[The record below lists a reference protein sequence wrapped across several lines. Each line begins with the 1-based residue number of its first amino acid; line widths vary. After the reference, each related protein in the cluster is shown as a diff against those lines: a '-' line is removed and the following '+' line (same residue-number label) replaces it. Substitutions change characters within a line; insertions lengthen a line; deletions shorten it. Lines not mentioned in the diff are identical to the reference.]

1 MKDNTIKT
9 PVYKRVLA
17 WIGII
22 ILVGMYLLLLFEA
35 LTGSPETYNVFI
47 TCVAA
52 TIAVPIVLWLLI
64 WAIGAIMGRH
74 TIASLDPMTSD
85 KKHDKYGNV
94 VPEGPI
100 DTIVFD
106 IGNVLTNFAW
116 EEFLYNKG
124 FDKEMVDRIGKA
136 STLSE
141 DWVEFDRGVLTT
153 EQIIERFV
161 ENDPGIEKELRAAYS
176 DLTGIITGRE
186 TAIPWIRALQAA
198 GYQVLVLSNFSIQAY
213 ETCKE
218 SMTFLDIVDGGI
230 LSYKERIVKPDPAIY
245 KLLMD
250 RYELIPEKTVF
261 IDDTAA
267 NVTAAKAM
275 GWHGIVYK
283 EYDQVVQELHDMG
296 VRY

>member
-1 MKDNTIKT
+1 MKDNSIKT

-22 ILVGMYLLLLFEA
+22 ILVGMYLLLLYEA

-64 WAIGAIMGRH
+64 WAIGAITGRH
-74 TIASLDPMTSD
+74 TIASLDAMTSD

-94 VPEGPI
+94 VPEGEI
-100 DTIVFD
+100 DTVVFD

-116 EEFLYNKG
+116 EQFLYNKG
-124 FDKEMVDRIGKA
+124 FDKAMVDRIGKA

-141 DWVEFDRGVLTT
+141 DWVEFDKGNLTT
-153 EQIIERFV
+153 EQIIDKFI
-161 ENDPGIEKELRAAYS
+161 ENDPEIAKELTEAYS
-176 DLTGIITGRE
+176 DLTEIITPRE
-186 TAIPWIRALQAA
+186 EAIPWVRALKAA
-198 GYQVLVLSNFSIQAY
+198 GYKVLVLSNFSIQALEY
-213 ETCKE
+213 CRE
-218 SMTFLDIVDGGI
+218 SMGFLDVVDGGI
-230 LSYKERIVKPDPAIY
+230 LSYKEHVVKPDPAIY

-250 RYELIPEKTVF
+250 RYELVPAKTVF
-261 IDDTAA
+261 IDDTPV
-267 NVTAAKAM
+267 NISAAKAL

-283 EYDQVVQELHDMG
+283 NYDQVVKELHDMG